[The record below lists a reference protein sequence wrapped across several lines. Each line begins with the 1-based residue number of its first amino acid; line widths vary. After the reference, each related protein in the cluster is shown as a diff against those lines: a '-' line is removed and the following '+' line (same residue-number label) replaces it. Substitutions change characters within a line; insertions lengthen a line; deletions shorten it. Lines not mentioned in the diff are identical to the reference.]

1 MISDS
6 DLIILVFAFLFG
18 FISERT
24 GPQTYE
30 YKDELVV
37 IGSGYQCPTYCAIRH
52 NHHVQLNK
60 SGLNLNEKNN
70 KMYVNECDLGAKI
83 KKNRNKK

>member
-1 MISDS
+1 MFTES

-30 YKDELVV
+30 YKDGFVV
-37 IGSGYQCPTYCAIRH
+37 IDNRYQCPTYCAVNH
-52 NHHVQLNK
+52 NHFVQFKK
-60 SGLNLNEKNN
+60 SGPGFDEKNN
-70 KMYVNECDLGAKI
+70 KMYINKDDLGAKI
-83 KKNRNKK
+83 KKNNKKK